1 MASIGTRTVEIDS
14 ELLDRLR
21 QHSPGRSDR
30 ETLERVARIQLG
42 FETIR
47 AVQERS
53 EAAGVDDDEVMAE
66 AVRAVR
72 ETRQARSTRRAAGCA
87 ASSLTRTSCLPRS
100 PGEQEHHPRCSSQ
113 ESTTAISTPWHA
125 RC

>member
-1 MASIGTRTVEIDS
+1 MASTGTRTVEIDS

-21 QHSPGRSDR
+21 QQSPGHSDR

-53 EAAGVDDDEVMAE
+53 EAAGVDDDEVMVE
-66 AVRAVR
+66 AVQAVH
-72 ETRQARSTRRAAGCA
+72 ETRRARSARRAAG
-87 ASSLTRTSCLPRS
+87 
-100 PGEQEHHPRCSSQ
+100 
-113 ESTTAISTPWHA
+113 
-125 RC
+125 